1 MMDGAN
7 SAEAGRPGR
16 GRVLTWRQRK
26 ILRAI
31 DDHVAVKGC
40 SPSNREIAEA
50 ADLKSASSVNHHLK
64 QLKAT
69 GFVTYDEG
77 SPRTVWVLRPGTR
90 AGGPAEEAG

>member
-40 SPSNREIAEA
+40 SPSNRRCDAQISA
-50 ADLKSASSVNHHLK
+50 LTASS
-64 QLKAT
+64 
-69 GFVTYDEG
+69 Y
-77 SPRTVWVLRPGTR
+77 
-90 AGGPAEEAG
+90 